1 MLRQGSFLEE
11 ALALMIYIVPN
22 CLGKLTVDNLRCAD
36 DAKRYQGKHASTG
49 ERTCKNNE
57 NQKPAA
63 QPRRT
68 QVKGSWLRGGQP
80 EFHCHGW
87 RTCSNQVVSLR
98 FTAAGKIASVRFNKE
113 FCSFL

>member
-49 ERTCKNNE
+49 KGRAKIMKIKN
-57 NQKPAA
+57 QQPSLAA
-63 QPRRT
+63 R
-68 QVKGSWLRGGQP
+68 K
-80 EFHCHGW
+80 
-87 RTCSNQVVSLR
+87 
-98 FTAAGKIASVRFNKE
+98 
-113 FCSFL
+113 